1 MGHSRNS
8 YTIPSPISLTSVFS
22 SGVHP
27 SQPPPPCGFVLW
39 SSVERRLRPKS
50 LFPEKSVTLHNKC
63 SHSVWPGI
71 QPSAGKLL
79 LARGGFKLPPNMSH
93 ALKLPPLWSGRFW
106 GRHGCAFKASGR
118 GPCKTGDCGGS
129 LFCNGTGGTPPA
141 TFVEFFLGKHHDSY
155 AISLVDGYNLPV
167 SITPYGGS
175 GTCGD
180 VRCVMSDLNL
190 ICPAA
195 LQVRS
200 HDKRALVA
208 CKIACSV
215 DRDAEAESVH
225 ALFVHPNHFEHF
237 GFVLRP
243 PYYFEDTYCVR
254 YAVAHIEETLEEVAQ
269 VVFNMWIAAVVRLN

>member
-118 GPCKTGDCGGS
+118 GRCKTGDCGGS

-208 CKIACSV
+208 CKSAC
-215 DRDAEAESVH
+215 
-225 ALFVHPNHFEHF
+225 FVAINAMSPVPWGPSSAFMPTADCMMF
-237 GFVLRP
+237 KMSCPQARFSAYDDPTSMARCTA
-243 PYYFEDTYCVR
+243 DTNYVITFCPGGG
-254 YAVAHIEETLEEVAQ
+254 H
-269 VVFNMWIAAVVRLN
+269 